1 MIGPQVFRA
10 SDAPRYL
17 RGLIVV
23 ASMLALVFVLCIC
36 WLLYLIA
43 ENRRRRK
50 VLANMGVSEEERLL
64 KNKIN
69 GELDVSLIESLIRYR
84 FMAQYTDLKPH
95 RLGFDTQ
102 MTDNKNIYFLY
113 NW

>member
-10 SDAPRYL
+10 SDAPRYI

-23 ASMLALVFVLCIC
+23 AIMLGLVFVLCVS

-50 VLANMGVSEEERLL
+50 VLSSMGVNEEERLF
-64 KNKIN
+64 KSKIN
-69 GELDVSLIESLIRYR
+69 GELDVSVPHLTIMSRI
-84 FMAQYTDLKPH
+84 AQT
-95 RLGFDTQ
+95 TS
-102 MTDNKNIYFLY
+102 
-113 NW
+113 